1 MTKSYAMALDL
12 KDDASLIE
20 RYIEHHRA
28 VWPEAL
34 DSLNRLGIEKM
45 KIFLLG
51 RRLFMYVEVPDEF
64 DFPADLAQYTE
75 EPRAGEWD
83 EFMRGFQEKVPGAMP
98 DEWWGQMEQVW
109 DLYDWPR
116 EPSI

>member
-12 KDDASLIE
+12 RDDQALIE
-20 RYIEHHRA
+20 QYIEHHRA

-34 DSLNRLGIEKM
+34 ESLKRLGIEKM

-51 RRLFMYVEVPDEF
+51 RRLFMYVEVPDDF
-64 DFPADLAQYTE
+64 DFPADLASYTD
-75 EPRAGEWD
+75 EPRAKEWD
-83 EFMRGFQEKVPGAMP
+83 EFMRGFQERVPGAMQG
-98 DEWWGQMEQVW
+98 EWWAQMEQVW

-116 EPSI
+116 DE

>member
-12 KDDASLIE
+12 RDDPALID

-34 DSLNRLGIEKM
+34 DSLKRLGIEKM

-51 RRLFMYVEVPDEF
+51 RRLFMYVEVPDDF
-64 DFPADLAQYTE
+64 DFPADLAKYTE
-75 EPRAGEWD
+75 EPRAREWD

-98 DEWWGQMEQVW
+98 DEWWAQMEQVW

-116 EPSI
+116 DE

>member
-12 KDDASLIE
+12 KDDAALIE
-20 RYIEHHRA
+20 RYIKHHRA

-64 DFPADLAQYTE
+64 DFPADLARYTE
-75 EPRAGEWD
+75 EPRAREWD
-83 EFMRGFQEKVPGAMP
+83 EFMRGFQEKVPGSDARRVVGADGAGVGP
-98 DEWWGQMEQVW
+98 VRLAEG
-109 DLYDWPR
+109 
-116 EPSI
+116 

>member
-12 KDDASLIE
+12 RDDPALIE
-20 RYIEHHRA
+20 QYIEHHRA

-34 DSLNRLGIEKM
+34 DSLKRLGIEKM

-64 DFPADLAQYTE
+64 EFPADLAPVHGRTSR
-75 EPRAGEWD
+75 PRVGRVHARLPGE
-83 EFMRGFQEKVPGAMP
+83 G
-98 DEWWGQMEQVW
+98 
-109 DLYDWPR
+109 PR
-116 EPSI
+116 RDAR

>member
-12 KDDASLIE
+12 KDDAALIE

-34 DSLNRLGIEKM
+34 DSLKRLGIEKM

-51 RRLFMYVEVPDEF
+51 RRLFMYVEVPDDF
-64 DFPADLAQYTE
+64 DFPGGLWRDTPKSLALASGTSSCAASRRKSPARCLTSGG
-75 EPRAGEWD
+75 PRWSRCGTCTTG
-83 EFMRGFQEKVPGAMP
+83 RGNE
-98 DEWWGQMEQVW
+98 
-109 DLYDWPR
+109 
-116 EPSI
+116 